1 MDRREKVSLFRDLF
15 RGREDVFAVYWE
27 SKKGRK
33 GYSPVKDDEGGYRQ
47 LTDEMVESHLR
58 GQRLI
63 GLYPMKVD
71 NTVEMFAVD
80 FDDHDG
86 TRDAFSDVEVYWK
99 YMDARGW
106 PVFVERS
113 KSGNG
118 YHLWGFLDS
127 PVDAWKIRGVLYRT
141 LKDAGLI
148 PSEASQQT
156 TFDRIFPNQ
165 DRLQGKGLGNLIAL
179 PLNGEHI
186 KDGNTSFLEMPGGV
200 DPKSQFDYLSA
211 IQRVAVDLVDA
222 EAAEFD
228 VVEPGHEARDEP
240 IMQMN
245 RPGLQRVLDN
255 CDFLKHCEESAA
267 TLPEPLWHGMI
278 MNLSSFDGS
287 DEIIHKLSSAYPGYS
302 EEETGAKISQSRE
315 ALKVVGPHTCA
326 KLATIGFPCQRNC
339 RAKHG
344 FKSPSG
350 WGYRKEKP
358 SLEKVLER
366 IDRIVM
372 SDDTAR
378 VTVARDSLKS
388 IAEMDELEQSVAL
401 SALAKKTKFSIGV
414 LKKELEGHRKSKFKP
429 DFMSGGGH
437 GPADPNIPLFQRLQ
451 AYRASRDKNHAF
463 DPHVFTGLIF
473 DWMTANGSEFYS
485 APDAQY
491 LFFDGLVYE
500 ISDNLQFNALLDRK
514 GHLSRHISLD
524 RCVWDG
530 LQARCLEHGQRIRTM
545 SWSHTDRANDRVFIN
560 LHRLDNSILELSP
573 SSVRLIPNG
582 ANDSKMLL
590 GESDKMEPID
600 FDESVDVGAELRF
613 LKESLIDQLACT
625 VPDAYMLTAWTLC
638 VFLLGYTP
646 KHPLMK
652 LSGPSKSG
660 KTTAS
665 RFFSQLVY
673 GTDAVK
679 TSTIAAN
686 FTDGARNPFL
696 VLDNIENRNL
706 REELMQFLLVVST
719 GAIREKRKIGTNRAN
734 VQERLNCLVVIT
746 GIEPFTVSELI
757 NRTYDIEFSNSYK
770 KKGFME
776 DVISARLMSRRS
788 KVLSSVFMLMA
799 TDVLRNLGPSYRGQ
813 LIEQSGILSHTK
825 DRTQDYFSLMLVM
838 LESLWTYIP
847 AKGFTMW
854 SLVETWLSNQTLV
867 ASETEAELNP
877 CLFHFDA
884 LESRHRTFES
894 TVDFENRYGV
904 RVVSTNE
911 VFSIEGT
918 TKELYA
924 AFCSFDREIGI
935 KAAFH
940 NPRQLG
946 QRVANDL
953 TLLRSGGWSRRLL
966 RNRSGTSVW
975 LFEKDLTE
983 RVEQE
988 KVEPQN
994 DLFL

>member
-1 MDRREKVSLFRDLF
+1 MDRREKIRIFRDLF

-27 SKKGRK
+27 NKKGRK
-33 GYSPVKDDEGGYRQ
+33 GYSPLKDDDGGYRQ
-47 LTDEMVESHLR
+47 LTDEMLESHLK

-63 GLYPMKVD
+63 GLYPMLVD
-71 NTVEMFAVD
+71 NTVAMFAVD

-86 TRDAFSDVEVYWK
+86 TRNAFADVETYWS
-99 YMDARGW
+99 YMNDRGW
-106 PVFVERS
+106 PVYVERS

-118 YHLWGFLDS
+118 FHLWGFIEA
-127 PVDAWKIRGVLYRT
+127 PIDAWKIRGVLYRT
-141 LKDAGLI
+141 LKAAGLI
-148 PSEASQQT
+148 PDEASQQT

-165 DRLQGKGLGNLIAL
+165 DKLQGKGLGNLIAL
-179 PLNGEHI
+179 PLNGRYL
-186 KDGNTSFLEMPGGV
+186 KDENTAFISMPDGGYSPDQFEFLSKVERMT
-200 DPKSQFDYLSA
+200 LAA
-211 IQRVAVDLVDA
+211 IDV
-222 EAAEFD
+222 EAAQFD

-240 IMQMN
+240 ILQMN
-245 RPGLQRVLDN
+245 RPGLQRILDN
-255 CDFLKHCEESAA
+255 CDFIKHCEDSAA

-278 MNLSSFDGS
+278 MNLASYDGA
-287 DEIIHKLSSAYPGYS
+287 EETIHRLSSAYHDYS
-302 EEETGAKISQSRE
+302 EDETSSKIEQAKV
-315 ALKVVGPHTCA
+315 ALKTVGPHTCA

-344 FKSPSG
+344 FKSPAG

-358 SLEKVLER
+358 SLEKTLER
-366 IDRIVM
+366 IDRTVM

-378 VTVARDSLKS
+378 VTVARDFLK
-388 IAEMDELEQSVAL
+388 ALADMDELEQSVAL
-401 SALAKKTKFSIGV
+401 ALLAKKTKFSIGV
-414 LKKELEGHRKSKFKP
+414 LKKELEGYRKSKFRP
-429 DFMSGGGH
+429 DFISGGGH

-451 AYRASRDKNHAF
+451 AYRSSRDKSHAF
-463 DPHVFTGLIF
+463 DPHVFTGLVF
-473 DWMTANGSEFYS
+473 DWMTANGAEFYS
-485 APDAQY
+485 APEVQH
-491 LFFDGLVYE
+491 LFLDGTVYE
-500 ISDNLQFNALLDRK
+500 INDNLQFNALLDRK

-530 LQARCLEHGQRIRTM
+530 LQARCLEHGQKIKTM
-545 SWSHTDRANDRVFIN
+545 TWSHTDRANDRVFIN
-560 LHRLDNSILELSP
+560 LHGADNSILELSP
-573 SSVRLIPNG
+573 GSLRLIPNG

-590 GESDKMEPID
+590 GESDKMEPIK
-600 FDESVDVGAELRF
+600 FDGSVDVGAELRF

-625 VPDAYMLTAWTLC
+625 VPDAYMLTVWTLC

-665 RFFSQLVY
+665 RFFSQLIY
-673 GTDAVK
+673 GADAVK

-706 REELMQFLLVVST
+706 KEELMQFLLVVST
-719 GAIREKRKIGTNRAN
+719 GAIREKRKIGTNKAN

-757 NRTYDIEFSNSYK
+757 NRTYDIEFSNSFK

-776 DVISARLMSRRS
+776 DVISTRLMSRRS
-788 KVLSSVFMLMA
+788 KVLSAFFMLMA
-799 TDVLRNLGPSYRGQ
+799 TDVLRNLGPSYRGH
-813 LIEQSGILSHTK
+813 LIEQSGILTHTK
-825 DRTQDYFSLMLVM
+825 DRTQDYFSLMLVV

-847 AKGFTMW
+847 AKGYSMW
-854 SLVETWLSNQTLV
+854 SLVEEWLSNQTLV

-894 TVDFENRYGV
+894 TGDFENRYGV
-904 RVVSTNE
+904 RVVANAE
-911 VFSIEGT
+911 LFSIEGT

-935 KAAFH
+935 RAAFH

-953 TLLRSGGWSRRLL
+953 VLLNSGGWKRKLL

-975 LFEKDLTE
+975 LFEKDLTTPE
-983 RVEQE
+983 ETG
-988 KVEPQN
+988 KIEPQD